1 RRTSPAC
8 RRSAISCRPLRGGF
22 VLQAASVKIWRTQA
36 PSAGESCGLA
46 FRLGTRGGR
55 KIADCNGTQPEA
67 LEREVPIKPAL
78 PGCKSVPL
86 SAGGYGKPRL
96 RIGGSGVRLP
106 PSAPVPAPP
115 RSSRVQPRP
124 RGEYQ
129 ELAN

>member
-1 RRTSPAC
+1 TSPAC

-86 SAGGYGKPRL
+86 SRIGYGKPSL
-96 RIGGSGVRLP
+96 RIGGSGFEPLRARQFSP
-106 PSAPVPAPP
+106 RRVPAA
-115 RSSRVQPRP
+115 SN
-124 RGEYQ
+124 RGRE
-129 ELAN
+129 ANIKS